1 MSDTVNVSVVNFDQG
16 LVIPCE
22 TVHDWVPH
30 GERGTGNRERVYSR
44 IPHKNSN
51 WMTKSY
57 KESEFNRSY
66 YHNTDM
72 KAKF

>member
-30 GERGTGNRERVYSR
+30 GERGTGNEFTAVF
-44 IPHKNSN
+44 HKNSN
-51 WMTKSY
+51 WMTKPY